1 MPIEM
6 LTYAG
11 LAERLKISPEA
22 ARALAKRLRLQRS
35 RSNDGKTLVSVD
47 LADIQHSPMPARSPA
62 GDRALRAKLD
72 TLQAE
77 LAKMEEVAVG
87 HRADFERERDRADR
101 VVAELLRL
109 TADAMMARE
118 EAAHLKA
125 EAALRSWP
133 WWRRLAG

>member
-1 MPIEM
+1 
-6 LTYAG
+6 
-11 LAERLKISPEA
+11 
-22 ARALAKRLRLQRS
+22 
-35 RSNDGKTLVSVD
+35 
-47 LADIQHSPMPARSPA
+47 
-62 GDRALRAKLD
+62 
-72 TLQAE
+72 
-77 LAKMEEVAVG
+77 MEEVAAG